1 MSLFFA
7 FLIGVLCTFTHF
19 QKKDHEGTIRGR
31 LVNSSAVTLLYISDI
46 FSGLLGLAFC
56 GLIAFRS
63 GIASGAITLAILA
76 LGYFIGGICY
86 GFLYPFSRVLGIISI
101 FPVAILFLVQY
112 LR

>member
-19 QKKDHEGTIRGR
+19 QKKDHEGTIGGR

-86 GFLYPFSRVLGIISI
+86 GFLYPFSLL
-101 FPVAILFLVQY
+101 LFYFLSNI
-112 LR
+112 